1 MEMPFLFQYAVTGI
15 KHVMGGTVES
25 HNWPFY
31 KLHYSLMG
39 HSVLLANFVGMYV
52 RLKSTAVR
60 VERGLVRCIRSDSKD
75 SLSYFSEARLQGC
88 S

>member
-1 MEMPFLFQYAVTGI
+1 MPFLFKYAVTGI

-60 VERGLVRCIRSDSKD
+60 VESGIRSDSKD